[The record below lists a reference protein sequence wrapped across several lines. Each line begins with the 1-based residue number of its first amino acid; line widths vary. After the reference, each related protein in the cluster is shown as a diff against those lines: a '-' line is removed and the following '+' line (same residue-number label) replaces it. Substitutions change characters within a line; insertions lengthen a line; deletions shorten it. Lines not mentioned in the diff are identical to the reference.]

1 MLDENLPA
9 FFYKRAPDGTQHH
22 EAVLQSYQGSD
33 PAQAYTLKHADPKL
47 QASRNCYAAALFDSF
62 NPDVLFGEVL
72 VQPTWTKPTL
82 SQEEIRRNGGV
93 PPPPQAII
101 PGNFTI
107 QLYEPDQQVEV
118 RRKSGGLASSSSYEF
133 DMPQT
138 SFRTPSVSAL
148 DRTESDPAAKAT
160 TPKLNFV
167 WRKEGKLSK
176 DFTCFMTGK
185 STDTATKKSKKDP
198 DIAIAHFRSLREVT
212 IYEPNL
218 SRVEL
223 EDLKGLE
230 VVILL
235 GAATIRDIYVANNLR
250 EIFNIEEPPA
260 RKLSS
265 GGRKVVPTPSQVPP
279 QPAKPIP
286 QQRIPTTVHPNP
298 QNLQQGPQR
307 APQPQPPSAQAN
319 PTPPTTTAPSKD
331 PRQQWAIDA
340 ETARLKAQ
348 VAAEEKE
355 AARLAAQ
362 RKRDK
367 EKADE
372 AETRRLRKLVEAEQK
387 DAKKKQ
393 RAVEEET
400 ERLRKK
406 YGQNL
411 PSLPMRP
418 GGSGAGPSSS
428 NTGAKMRPQS
438 RPQSR
443 PQPSRPHVN
452 TGGGGLLGGSSSRPP
467 PQSRPPVMGGGP
479 GMYMQPNKSAFVM
492 SGANPAAPAGSGG
505 PRPKKS
511 FWGLRDLEEEMRRVS
526 KKRSSIW

>member
-9 FFYKRAPDGTQHH
+9 FFFKRAADGTQHH

-33 PAQAYTLKHADPKL
+33 PTPSYTLKHADPKL
-47 QASRNCYAAALFDSF
+47 QASRNCYAAALFDSY
-62 NPDVLFGEVL
+62 NPEVLFGEVL

-101 PGNFTI
+101 PGEFTI
-107 QLYEPDQQVEV
+107 QLYEPDQQVVV
-118 RRKSGGLASSSSYEF
+118 RRKSGGIASSSSYEF

-138 SFRTPSVSAL
+138 SFRTPSVSTL
-148 DRTESDPAAKAT
+148 DRTQSDPLATAT
-160 TPKLNFV
+160 TTKLQFA

-176 DFTCFMTGK
+176 DYTCFMTGK
-185 STDTATKKSKKDP
+185 STDTVTKKSKRDP
-198 DIAIAHFRSLREVT
+198 DIAIALFRSLREVT

-230 VVILL
+230 VVIILA
-235 GAATIRDIYVANNLR
+235 AATIRDIYIGNNLR
-250 EIFNIEEPPA
+250 EIFNIEDPPT

-265 GGRKVVPTPSQVPP
+265 GGRKVVPTPSQIPP
-279 QPAKPIP
+279 QPSKPANG
-286 QQRIPTTVHPNP
+286 QRIPTTVNPNLTNP
-298 QNLQQGPQR
+298 QQAPTKSPQI
-307 APQPQPPSAQAN
+307 PSPAQAK
-319 PTPPTTTAPSKD
+319 PTPPTAGKD
-331 PRQQWAIDA
+331 ARQQWAIDA

-348 VAAEEKE
+348 VASEEKE

-372 AETRRLRKLVEAEQK
+372 AETKRLRKLVEAEQK
-387 DAKKKQ
+387 EAKKKQ

-400 ERLRKK
+400 ERLRRK

-411 PSLPMRP
+411 PSLPVRP
-418 GGSGAGPSSS
+418 GGSSGSGS
-428 NTGAKMRPQS
+428 NTGAKIKQRP
-438 RPQSR
+438 
-443 PQPSRPHVN
+443 PQPQAVKPQRPHVN
-452 TGGGGLLGGSSSRPP
+452 TGGGGLLGLPSSRPP
-467 PQSRPPVMGGGP
+467 QQQRPPMLGGGG
-479 GMYMQPNKSAFVM
+479 GMYMQPNKSAYVM
-492 SGANPAAPAGSGG
+492 SGAIPAAGPSG

-511 FWGLRDLEEEMRRVS
+511 FWGLKDLEEEMKRVS
-526 KKRSSIW
+526 RKKSSIW